1 MEAIKEGIYAALT
14 TPFVGEAVSLDRF
27 RRNIERYNRSGLAGY
42 VVLGSTGEAVFLD
55 EQESERLV
63 AEARAVRAPGR
74 TIIAGASRESARL
87 TVSLVNRLAERGA
100 DAALIKPPHYYRS
113 RMTPE
118 ALKRYFERV
127 ADESKIPILIYNIPQ
142 NTGIAVEPP
151 LVAELSRHPNIAGI
165 KDSSGVLANLAETR
179 SSAPPGFRFLIGS
192 GSVLL
197 PGLMMGADGGILA
210 LAAAVPDLC
219 VRVHRLFL
227 ENKVEEARR
236 LQLRLVPLNKAL
248 TQTLGVP
255 AVKLAM
261 DILGYFGGRP
271 RSPLL
276 PLDAGGRR
284 QVRSLLPGLGLV

>member
-63 AEARAVRAPGR
+63 AEAGAVRAPGR

-100 DAALIKPPHYYRS
+100 DAALVKPPHYYRS

-127 ADESKIPILIYNIPQ
+127 ADESRIPILIYNIPQ

-151 LVAELSRHPNIAGI
+151 LVAELSRHPNIHGI

-255 AVKLAM
+255 AIKLAM

-276 PLDAGGRR
+276 PLDAAGRR
-284 QVRSLLPGLGLV
+284 QVRSLLQGLGLT